1 MTEKQWNA
9 FCIFRNKFKM
19 KCAEWNMFSQELEQL
34 QKKAAENDTP
44 PYPLETPVVY
54 SSDFERITQ
63 DDDIRLIV
71 IGDNPGKNEQLAK
84 NRRYLVGQS
93 GKIADGFFRRN
104 PELGIDFRKQVL
116 ILNKTPVHTAK
127 TAHLRKLV
135 RDGSPAVQNLIH
147 DSQLW
152 MARETAIL
160 HRELLETSA
169 SGDSPDL
176 WLVGYTELK
185 GKGVFIPYRD
195 EIFTAYGNRG
205 SEKPSAAFSQH
216 VFVYQHF
223 SMNRFLIDLAAYRKE
238 HADLSLREAIY
249 QLGAIHRDE
258 IFSLSHT

>member
-9 FCIFRNKFKM
+9 FCIFRNKFKI
-19 KCAEWNMFSQELEQL
+19 KCAEWNMFARELEQL

-44 PYPLETPVVY
+44 PYSLETPVVY

-71 IGDNPGKNEQLAK
+71 IGDNPGKDEQLAK

-127 TAHLRKLV
+127 TAHLRKLIKE
-135 RDGSPAVQNLIH
+135 GSSGVQNLIH
-147 DSQLW
+147 DSQVW
-152 MARETAIL
+152 MARETAVL
-160 HRELLETSA
+160 HQSLLNESV
-169 SGDSPDL
+169 SGGLPDL
-176 WLVGYTELK
+176 WLVGYAELK

-195 EIFTAYGNRG
+195 ELFATYGSCG
-205 SEKPSAAFSQH
+205 SEKLSAAFSQH

-223 SMNRFLIDLAAYRKE
+223 SMNRFLIDLTAYRKGHE
-238 HADLSLREAIY
+238 DLSLREAIH
-249 QLGAIHRDE
+249 QLGTIHRDE
-258 IFSLSHT
+258 IFSLSCT